1 MNEAIKLK
9 NVNLNNDFQS
19 LIPPITCNSE
29 ATTVRTECLTLI
41 KELSTIQSRINAI
54 QQKTQY
60 CVAEI
65 DAEHHI
71 KHAVIHLEY
80 ELGEKK
86 LTAWYRSNTVSISR

>member
-19 LIPPITCNSE
+19 LIPPIMCNSE

-60 CVAEI
+60 CGPAI
-65 DAEHHI
+65 DAEQHI
-71 KHAVIHLEY
+71 KHAVKHLQY
-80 ELGEKK
+80 QLGATK
-86 LTAWYRSNTVSISR
+86 

>member
-9 NVNLNNDFQS
+9 NVNLNNDIQS

-29 ATTVRTECLTLI
+29 ATKLRTEFQTHI

-60 CVAEI
+60 CGPAI
-65 DAEHHI
+65 DAEQHI
-71 KHAVIHLEY
+71 KHAVKHLQY
-80 ELGEKK
+80 QLGATK
-86 LTAWYRSNTVSISR
+86 